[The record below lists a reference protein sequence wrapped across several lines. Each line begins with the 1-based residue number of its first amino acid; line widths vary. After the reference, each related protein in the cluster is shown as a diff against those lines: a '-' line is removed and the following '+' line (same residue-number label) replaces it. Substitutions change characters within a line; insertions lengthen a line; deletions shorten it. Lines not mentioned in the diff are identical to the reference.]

1 MMKIVLVEA
10 VSRGN
15 QPFIQGCF
23 LILGIVYP
31 ALSNRV
37 LEVMMRLNELEIRF
51 PLVKQSDQ
59 ILGGG
64 TGIPPI
70 TEEDDKVPPPQ

>member
-1 MMKIVLVEA
+1 MMEMVLVEV

-15 QPFIQGCF
+15 QPLIQRCF
-23 LILGIVYP
+23 LVLGIVYP
-31 ALSNRV
+31 AKSNRV
-37 LEVMMRLNELEIRF
+37 LEVMMRLNESENRF